1 MAKER
6 DKSVL
11 IPEDWIPV
19 NSVEGHAII
28 TKVFNKA
35 LEVFEKHNVNMP
47 LGYQG
52 KENWGWSRWQ
62 S

>member
-1 MAKER
+1 MAKNK

-11 IPEDWIPV
+11 ISEEWIPV
-19 NSVEGHAII
+19 NSAEGHAII

-52 KENWGWSRWQ
+52 HLEIQGR
-62 S
+62 

>member
-1 MAKER
+1 MAELK
-6 DKSVL
+6 KSVL
-11 IPEDWIPV
+11 IPEDWITV
-19 NSVEGHAII
+19 SSAEGHVII

-35 LEVFEKHNVNMP
+35 LAIFEKHNVNMP

-52 KENWGWSRWQ
+52 KLEAWSRWQ

>member
-6 DKSVL
+6 NKFAIS
-11 IPEDWIPV
+11 EDWIPV
-19 NSVEGHAII
+19 NSAEGRAII

-52 KENWGWSRWQ
+52 EVGGGVNDD
-62 S
+62 

>member
-1 MAKER
+1 MAKRE
-6 DKSVL
+6 
-11 IPEDWIPV
+11 IPKDMIPV
-19 NSVEGHAII
+19 NSAEGHAII

-52 KENWGWSRWQ
+52 KLEVQSRWQ